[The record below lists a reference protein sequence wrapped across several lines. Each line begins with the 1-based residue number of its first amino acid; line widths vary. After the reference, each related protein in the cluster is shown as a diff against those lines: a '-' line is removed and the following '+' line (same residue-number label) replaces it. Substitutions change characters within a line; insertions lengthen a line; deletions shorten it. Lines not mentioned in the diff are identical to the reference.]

1 MSKNTKSPNKKKLY
15 IKSNKCLICG
25 GKKLTSYLSLGK
37 AAPANSYLTKLQ
49 LKQKE
54 FKAPLEVYFCH
65 NCHLS
70 QLLHIVDRNYIYSQ
84 YDYFSSTSPMLVK
97 HFEEYAAEVYK
108 QFPKQA
114 QQLVVD
120 IGSNDGVLLKPF
132 KKIGAKVLGIDPAK
146 NIAKIANSQ
155 GIETIADFF
164 SSNKVPSLI
173 KKYGKAGIITSNN
186 TLAHTDELHDI
197 FEGVKEFLDKNGVFV
212 FEVQYL
218 ADLLAHNEFD
228 NTYHEH
234 ICFHAITPL
243 SYLLKMHTMEIIDII
258 HTDTHGG
265 GIMVFATHAP
275 STLRISKTV
284 GQYLENEKKLGL
296 NKLSTYKK
304 FAKRPPLVKKKLT
317 KMLKNL
323 KKKGKKITAYGA
335 SAKAT
340 TLLQFCG
347 IGPELIDYITDT
359 APSKIG
365 KYTPGTHIPI
375 VPEEVLK
382 KQTPDYILITAW
394 NYANHIMEKKESWFK
409 KQGGKFIIPI
419 PEPKIV

>member
-1 MSKNTKSPNKKKLY
+1 MLKNIKSLKRKKLY
-15 IKSNKCLICG
+15 YKSSLCLIC
-25 GKKLTSYLSLGK
+25 KSKRLTCYLSLGV
-37 AAPANSYLTKLQ
+37 AAPANSYLTRSQ

-65 NCHLS
+65 NCHLA
-70 QLLHIVDRNYIYSQ
+70 QLLHIVDRKYIYSQ

-97 HFEEYAAEVYK
+97 HFEEYAVEVYK

-114 QQLVVD
+114 KQLVVD

-164 SSNKVPSLI
+164 SSKKVPGLI

-186 TLAHTDELHDI
+186 TLAHTDALHDI
-197 FEGVKEFLDKNGVFV
+197 FEGVKEFLDEKGIFV

-228 NTYHEH
+228 NIYHEH
-234 ICFHAITPL
+234 ICFHSVSPL
-243 SYLLKMHTMEIIDII
+243 TYLLKMHSMEIINVI
-258 HTDTHGG
+258 HTNTHGG
-265 GIMVFATHAP
+265 GIMVFASHTP
-275 STLRISKTV
+275 SPFPISKV
-284 GQYLENEKKLGL
+284 VKEFLEKEKKVGL
-296 NKLSTYKK
+296 NKLSTYKE
-304 FAKRPPLVKKKLT
+304 FAKRPPLVKRKLT
-317 KMLKNL
+317 KMLKDL

-340 TLLQFCG
+340 TLLQYCG

-359 APSKIG
+359 APSKVG

-394 NYANHIMEKKESWFK
+394 NYASHIMEKKEPWFK

>member
-1 MSKNTKSPNKKKLY
+1 MSKNIKSLKKKGLY
-15 IKSNKCLICG
+15 YKSSHCLIC
-25 GKKLTSYLSLGK
+25 KSKRLTSYLSLGR
-37 AAPANSYLTKLQ
+37 AAPANSYLTKAQ

-54 FKAPLEVYFCH
+54 FKAPLRAYFCH
-65 NCHLS
+65 NCYLA
-70 QLLHIVDRNYIYSQ
+70 QLLHIVDRSYIYRH

-97 HFEEYAAEVYK
+97 HFDEYANEVFKRY
-108 QFPKQA
+108 PKQIK
-114 QQLVVD
+114 QLVVD

-132 KKIGAKVLGIDPAK
+132 KKLGAKVLGIDPAK
-146 NIAKIANSQ
+146 NIAEIANRQ

-164 SSNKVPSLI
+164 SSKKVPGLI

-186 TLAHTDELHDI
+186 TLAHTDALHDI
-197 FEGVKEFLDKNGVFV
+197 FEGVKEFLDKNGIFV

-234 ICFHAITPL
+234 ICFHAIAPL
-243 SYLLKMHTMEIIDII
+243 SYLLKTHAMEIIDII

-265 GIMVFATHAP
+265 GIMVFATHTP
-275 STLRISKTV
+275 SALRVSKTV

-317 KMLKNL
+317 KMLKDL

-340 TLLQFCG
+340 TLLQYCG
-347 IGPELIDYITDT
+347 IGPDVIDYITDS
-359 APSKIG
+359 APSKQG
-365 KYTPGTHIPI
+365 KFTPGTHIPI
-375 VPEEVLK
+375 VKPEMLRQK
-382 KQTPDYILITAW
+382 TPDYIIITAW
-394 NYANHIMEKKESWFK
+394 NYADNIIEKEKWFK
-409 KQGGKFIIPI
+409 NRGGKFIIPI
-419 PEPKIV
+419 PAPKII